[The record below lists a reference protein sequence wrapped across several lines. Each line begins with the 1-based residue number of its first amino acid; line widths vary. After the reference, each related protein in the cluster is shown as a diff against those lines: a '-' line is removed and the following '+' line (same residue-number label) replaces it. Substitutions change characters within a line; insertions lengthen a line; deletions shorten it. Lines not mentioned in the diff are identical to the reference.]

1 MRRTNDR
8 VHTSPPQPRTD
19 VPSPNVVGSRAVE
32 AEALGLERVKEKL
45 GERLE
50 GGFIYLGF
58 IYMGWASF
66 ARSFGLYNS
75 KVRFFFN
82 QFG

>member
-1 MRRTNDR
+1 
-8 VHTSPPQPRTD
+8 
-19 VPSPNVVGSRAVE
+19 VE

-75 KVRFFFN
+75 KVCFFSISSGN
-82 QFG
+82 